1 MRKRA
6 LLFLTALTLCVSGC
20 AEAPPAQTL
29 PAVSEPPVSESAAPE
44 TEEASRPLTM
54 VCLGDSIT
62 AGVFELIQVEYG
74 YDYVYEP
81 QEAYPAKLQELLEH
95 AGANVTVVNAGVSGD
110 TVSDGIDRLEPDVF
124 AYSPDIVTVCFGLN
138 DVCTGDG
145 ELYRADLSALFDTLR
160 LRLPD
165 AELIFMTPN
174 MLATYVHPGAS
185 VNRLNYS
192 MALSN
197 AAIMQSGELDRFM
210 DIAREVC
217 AEKEIP
223 VCDAY
228 AHWKGMADS
237 GVDITELLCTYVT
250 HPTREMQTVFAELLF
265 PYVSAAL
272 VRLRLP

>member
-1 MRKRA
+1 MRRRA

-62 AGVFELIQVEYG
+62 AGVFELMQVEYG
-74 YDYVYEP
+74 YDYVSEP
-81 QEAYPAKLQELLEH
+81 QEAYPAKLQELLEQ
-95 AGANVTVVNAGVSGD
+95 AGADVTVVNAGVSGD
-110 TVSDGIDRLEPDVF
+110 TVSDGIDRLESDVF